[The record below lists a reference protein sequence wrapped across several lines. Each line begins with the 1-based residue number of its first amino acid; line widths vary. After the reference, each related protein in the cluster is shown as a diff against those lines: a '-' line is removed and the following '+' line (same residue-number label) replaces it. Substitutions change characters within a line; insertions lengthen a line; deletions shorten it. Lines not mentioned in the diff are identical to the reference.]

1 MTTRS
6 IDESQRKA
14 ARVVGALYL
23 LAIPPALF
31 AGIYVASQ
39 LAGKNAADMAQ
50 WITSHERLFRLGIA
64 SDLIAFAIDIALI
77 AALYTVLKHVSRGL
91 ALFAAFVRLVET
103 ALFFSVTLKYFDVLG
118 FLSGADYLQG
128 FETSHLQ
135 SLARLAISSHNTGY
149 NVGLVLAGL
158 GSTVFCYLW
167 FKSGYI
173 PKLLAAFGVFASA
186 MLMTFT
192 FAFVIFPEYARMV
205 TVGFYGGPIFL
216 FEVMMGI
223 WLLTK
228 KLHRVT
234 ATEIEHAAGEKRK

>member
-1 MTTRS
+1 MTTLA
-6 IDESQRKA
+6 IDDSQRKA
-14 ARVVGALYL
+14 ARVVGLAYL

-39 LAGKNAADMAQ
+39 IVAHKNAADMAQ
-50 WITSHERLFRLGIA
+50 WIMSHERLFRLGIA
-64 SDLIAFAIDIALI
+64 SDLFAFALDIALI
-77 AALYTVLKHVSRGL
+77 AALYVVLKPVSRGL
-91 ALFAAFVRLVET
+91 ALFAAFVRVVET

-128 FETSHLQ
+128 FEIGHLQ

-173 PKLLAAFGVFASA
+173 PKALAAFGVFASV

-192 FAFVIFPEYARMV
+192 FAFVIFPEYAKVV
-205 TVGFYGGPIFL
+205 TVGIYGGPIFL
-216 FEVMMGI
+216 FELALGF
-223 WLLTK
+223 WLLIK
-228 KLHRVT
+228 PLRS
-234 ATEIEHAAGEKRK
+234 AE

>member
-1 MTTRS
+1 MTTPS
-6 IDESQRKA
+6 IDATQRSA
-14 ARVVGALYL
+14 ARVVGASYL

-31 AGIYVASQ
+31 TGIYVASQ
-39 LAGKNAADMAQ
+39 LVAGKDAAQSAQ
-50 WITSHERLFRLGIA
+50 WIVSHELLFRLGIA
-64 SDLIAFAIDIALI
+64 SDFIAFTIDIALI
-77 AALYTVLKHVSRGL
+77 TALYLVLKPVSRGL
-91 ALFAAFVRLVET
+91 ALFATFVRLVET

-173 PKLLAAFGVFASA
+173 PKTLAAFGVFASV

-192 FAFVIFPEYARMV
+192 FAFVVFPEYAKIV
-205 TVGFYGGPIFL
+205 TVGIYGGPIFL
-216 FEVMMGI
+216 FELTMGF
-223 WLLTK
+223 WLLLK
-228 KLHRVT
+228 PLRS
-234 ATEIEHAAGEKRK
+234 TE